1 VWEQLLVGA
10 LPSGKETAQPTAA
23 GAARVG
29 RAFEL
34 HHSPSLVSPPHGRPA
49 SSAHTAS
56 SPSSRRPGGSAPPTR
71 MRRSG
76 EGHTTLHPPGRRP
89 QKLPTGPPARAGH
102 RYRRVVRSDSGGG
115 GRGGGS
121 CRPGYVHPA
130 GNRGLSRGQ
139 PNRGGIEQP
148 HASATFGKKR
158 CTGHDRC
165 RDRARL
171 ARSRSGIPYARY
183 PLWPQSPADGLLFG
197 CIGLPL
203 SGHSVDDHRRLRR
216 LEAQVSDALPDGD
229 LRAERLGEPLQT

>member
-1 VWEQLLVGA
+1 LAEPSSFTTPPAWYPLRTEGLHRLPTRPRPPQAAA
-10 LPSGKETAQPTAA
+10 LA
-23 GAARVG
+23 AARRR
-29 RAFEL
+29 RACAGPAKVTP
-34 HHSPSLVSPPHGRPA
+34 HCTRPDAGPKGANRAASPGRP
-49 SSAHTAS
+49 SI
-56 SPSSRRPGGSAPPTR
+56 PP
-71 MRRSG
+71 
-76 EGHTTLHPPGRRP
+76 
-89 QKLPTGPPARAGH
+89 
-102 RYRRVVRSDSGGG
+102 RVVRSDSGGG

-130 GNRGLSRGQ
+130 GNSGFSRGQ
-139 PNRGGIEQP
+139 PHRGGIEQSR
-148 HASATFGKKR
+148 ASATFGKKR